1 MQMKP
6 ITINLN
12 DDFFCRSKMGN
23 EHAKP
28 SERLRS
34 INREVYS
41 LRSSLRGS
49 TRSLSKTA
57 QEQMVQDLAKY
68 STETN
73 KLRGK
78 VKEARIDDVQRN
90 ISYAVNEIL
99 STKPT
104 QELDKCAVETDS
116 IVQMPVNK
124 RHSTS
129 KGSLETPAKKTKN
142 NTLNKQGIPTIQDI
156 ENKLQTLKPQI
167 TVAIESKDSRQL
179 RVYQETIKVL
189 ATYLE
194 MIDVPEN
201 SPLGEKKER
210 LISASTSLY
219 QKINKAMK
227 EIRRSADLSYLTK
240 QSLKEKATKELES
253 LRHSL
258 DGTDLLLKEAIRDE
272 DTKRIQRAQK
282 SLTDIS
288 DKLPSI
294 EVADDESKNIKLHM
308 MDKIAWLKKYIEQA
322 TKKGSQSDLTKA
334 QTSYEDIIKTI
345 ASGRDEDE
353 NDVEVKLQS
362 LQTFVESIK
371 DEDKN
376 MLKQKSQLLNNINE
390 SYALIHS
397 RKASK
402 SRDAVD
408 RISRPP
414 GSCLRQVE
422 VFYNS
427 WKCIEATLT
436 SSQIPKDELN
446 RIDGMLK
453 KIQISILETR
463 KVLEESRDDQP
474 KLTSKW
480 NRSTPNLAV
489 SPRMYTKFPSSYSID
504 RSENLAIKTKAKYYE
519 IDAPQIQN
527 INQQLKSLQVQDN
540 GFSQIEE
547 IKTQVNYIKEKF
559 DESQNKQH
567 LKNKLE
573 SYVGTL
579 EGYMKH
585 YNPATV
591 KHASKVLEDV
601 TELLKRIDGQNILNQ
616 RRNSIEDVFENV
628 VVLQEKVE
636 QLEKE
641 VDLFS
646 GKVSDQAYTN
656 LKHRLIECRGFLE
669 NVEIPQ
675 RYDMILKQREEVLKK
690 VYLLMNLLDKK
701 ANNVYYEDPEI
712 KEMKRILSGLKEKV
726 NRFTGA
732 YKGVLYNKLEKE
744 LNKLLLDAS
753 EKLEDKPLA
762 DLIVKE
768 SEKYLKILEHR
779 AMKDQSFRSSKSPK
793 TEDEENLSKL
803 KLDLQ
808 TIKKDIDTTPS
819 NGINLFLGLK
829 SRLDLVKL
837 GLDQLKHLDEN
848 DEHQKHI
855 LYNEVDT
862 LKNVV
867 DAKIAL
873 SKQSIKQWPLQESRK
888 LRAEEELNNIEE
900 SMKKLKGE
908 IENFVGTTSDDKFYE
923 LDESS
928 IKLILRMDD
937 MDFPKDSELHDKKI
951 RLLKEIYHCGDL
963 LDKRAKETEDL
974 IHFEREIEDIENN
987 FERYTKS
994 TEDLEKL
1001 ATKVMAMKA
1010 SLNGNNFNT
1019 LLRARQKK
1027 CSGKMDEMVRQIN
1040 KRTGKIDP
1048 EKELQRLE
1056 QQFRAVVQ
1064 EIECFSGTHVDR
1076 RYYELDGSVSELF
1089 SKVDTMKVPENSE
1102 LYQKKHFLLKEIYNY
1117 SNILDKKAKATEVY
1131 RTLRKR
1137 LDAVKSR
1144 LENHRGSKDDLKIIE
1159 NELKAIR
1166 NQLDQAHVKDDLK
1179 KELIKRFETL
1189 MTKLNSLQATSEPKG
1204 YLSSSSFIA
1213 DLEKSKTTAP
1223 KSYKEYF
1230 EYKLSMLEQELEKLK
1245 KKIREFNDV
1254 ESSEGYKVLDDGL
1267 LKINN
1272 QLKKLDIPKESEF
1285 YRRKED
1291 LKQNVVDSLTLL
1303 DDRLQDVESIAE
1315 LEKELDEISGQVNGE
1330 LNDELRGK
1338 LDEKLIGLQV
1348 KIGKLTVNE
1357 DLQSRK
1363 DACTNRIFALL
1374 RKLKENPG
1382 DDNVFSSDDSSGTFV

>member
-1 MQMKP
+1 
-6 ITINLN
+6 
-12 DDFFCRSKMGN
+12 MGN

-28 SERLRS
+28 SDRLRY
-34 INREVYS
+34 IDREVYS
-41 LRSSLRGS
+41 MRSSLRGS
-49 TRSLSKTA
+49 TRTLSKTA

-68 STETN
+68 STEAN
-73 KLRGK
+73 RLRGK
-78 VKEARIDDVQRN
+78 VKETRIDDVQRN

-99 STKPT
+99 SVKPP

-124 RHSTS
+124 RHSSS
-129 KGSLETPAKKTKN
+129 KGSLETPAKKTKA
-142 NTLNKQGIPTIQDI
+142 NTLSKQGVPTIQDI
-156 ENKLQTLKPQI
+156 DNKLQTLKPQI
-167 TVAIESKDSRQL
+167 SVAIESKDSRQL

-201 SPLGEKKER
+201 SPLGEKKEK
-210 LISASTSLY
+210 LISTSTSLF
-219 QKINKAMK
+219 QKINRCMK

-240 QSLKEKATKELES
+240 QSQKEKASKELES

-272 DTKRIQRAQK
+272 DAKRIQRAQK
-282 SLTDIS
+282 SLSDIS

-294 EVADDESKNIKLHM
+294 EVTDEESKNLKLHM
-308 MDKIAWLKKYIEQA
+308 MDKISWLKKYIQQA

-334 QTSYEDIIKTI
+334 QSSYEDIIKTI
-345 ASGRDEDE
+345 ASGRNEDE

-362 LQTFVESIK
+362 LQTFVGNIK
-371 DEDKN
+371 EEDKN
-376 MLKQKSQLLNNINE
+376 TTKQKSQLLNNIKE
-390 SYALIHS
+390 SYALIQS
-397 RKASK
+397 RKATAS
-402 SRDAVD
+402 AVN

-422 VFYNS
+422 VFFNS
-427 WKCIEATLT
+427 WKCIEATL
-436 SSQIPKDELN
+436 SSSVIPKDELN
-446 RIDGMLK
+446 RIDDLLK
-453 KIQISILETR
+453 KIQISILDTR
-463 KVLEESRDDQP
+463 KELDESRDEEP
-474 KLTSKW
+474 NLVSKW

-489 SPRMYTKFPSSYSID
+489 SPKMYNKFPSSYSID
-504 RSENLAIKTKAKYYE
+504 RSENLAIKAKVKYYE
-519 IDAPQIQN
+519 IDTPQIQN
-527 INQQLKSLQVQDN
+527 INQQLKFLQVQDN
-540 GFSQIEE
+540 GFSQIDE

-573 SYVGTL
+573 SYVETL
-579 EGYMKH
+579 QSYVKH

-601 TELLKRIDGQNILNQ
+601 NELLRCMDGQNVLNQ
-616 RRNSIEDVFENV
+616 RRTSIEDVFENV
-628 VVLQEKVE
+628 VELQEKVE

-646 GKVSDQAYTN
+646 GRVEDEAYHN
-656 LKHRLIECRGFLE
+656 LKHRLLECRSFLE

-690 VYLLMNLLDKK
+690 IYLLLNTLDKK
-701 ANNVYYEDPEI
+701 ANNVFYEDAGI
-712 KEMKRILSGLKEKV
+712 KEMKKTLASLKEKV
-726 NRFTGA
+726 SRFTGA

-779 AMKDQSFRSSKSPK
+779 ATKDQSFRSSKSPK
-793 TEDEENLSKL
+793 NEDEENLTKL
-803 KLDLQ
+803 KMDLQ
-808 TIKKDIDTTPS
+808 NIKKDIDTTPS

-873 SKQSIKQWPLQESRK
+873 SKQSIKQWPLQESRQI
-888 LRAEEELNNIEE
+888 RAEEELNNIEE

-908 IENFVGTTSDDKFYE
+908 IENFVGTTTDDKFYE

-974 IHFEREIEDIENN
+974 IQFEKDIEDIENN

-994 TEDLEKL
+994 ATDLEKL
-1001 ATKVMAMKA
+1001 ATRIMAMKV
-1010 SLNGNNFNT
+1010 SLNSNNFNT
-1019 LLRARQKK
+1019 LLRSRQKK
-1027 CSGKMDEMVRQIN
+1027 CSGKMDEMVKQIN
-1040 KRTGKIDP
+1040 KRTGKDDP
-1048 EKELQRLE
+1048 EKELSRLE
-1056 QQFRAVVQ
+1056 QQFRAVAQ
-1064 EIECFSGTHVDR
+1064 EIDCFSGTHVDR
-1076 RYYELDGSVSELF
+1076 RYYELDGSISELF
-1089 SKVDTMKVPENSE
+1089 SKVDTLKVPENTE
-1102 LYQKKHFLLKEIYNY
+1102 LHQKKHFLLKEIYNY
-1117 SNILDKKAKATEVY
+1117 SNVLDKKAKATEVY
-1131 RTLRKR
+1131 RTLKKR
-1137 LDAVKSR
+1137 LDAVKTK
-1144 LENHRGSKDDLKIIE
+1144 LEGHRGSKDDLKIIE

-1166 NQLDQAHVKDDLK
+1166 NQMEQANVKDDLK
-1179 KELIKRFETL
+1179 RELLKRFESL
-1189 MTKLNSLQATSEPKG
+1189 MLKLTSLQGTKEVKG
-1204 YLSSSSFIA
+1204 YLGSSSFIA
-1213 DLEKSKTTAP
+1213 DLEKSKGTAP
-1223 KSYKEYF
+1223 RSYKEYF
-1230 EYKLSMLEQELEKLK
+1230 EYKLSALEQELEKLK
-1245 KKIREFNDV
+1245 KKIGVFSDV
-1254 ESSEGYKVLDDGL
+1254 ESSDAYKVLDDGL

-1285 YRRKED
+1285 YRRKEN

-1303 DDRLQDVESIAE
+1303 DDRVQDLESILE
-1315 LEKELDEISGQVNGE
+1315 IEKELEDIDRQVEGDLSE
-1330 LNDELRGK
+1330 EVRCK
-1338 LDEKLIGLQV
+1338 LDERLIGLQV
-1348 KIGKLTVNE
+1348 KIGKLSVNK

-1363 DACTNRIFALL
+1363 DACTSRIFTLL
-1374 RKLKENPG
+1374 RQLKENAE
-1382 DDNVFSSDDSSGTFV
+1382 DNQNVFSSDDSSGTFV

>member
-1 MQMKP
+1 
-6 ITINLN
+6 
-12 DDFFCRSKMGN
+12 MGN

-28 SERLRS
+28 SERLRY
-34 INREVYS
+34 IDREVCS
-41 LRSSLRGS
+41 MRSGLRAS
-49 TRSLSKTA
+49 TRVLSKAA

-68 STETN
+68 STEAN

-78 VKEARIDDVQRN
+78 LKESRIDDVQRN

-99 STKPT
+99 SAKPP

-129 KGSLETPAKKTKN
+129 KGSLETPAKKTKA
-142 NTLNKQGIPTIQDI
+142 NTLNKQGVPTVQDI
-156 ENKLQTLKPQI
+156 DNKLQILKPQI
-167 TVAIESKDSRQL
+167 SVAIEGKDSRQL

-201 SPLGEKKER
+201 SPLGEKKEK
-210 LISASTSLY
+210 LIATSTGLY
-219 QKINKAMK
+219 QKINRCMK
-227 EIRRSADLSYLTK
+227 EIRRSNDLSYLTK
-240 QSLKEKATKELES
+240 QNQKEKASKQLES

-288 DKLPSI
+288 EKLPSI
-294 EVADDESKNIKLHM
+294 EVTDEESKNVKLHM
-308 MDKIAWLKKYIEQA
+308 MDKISWLKKYIQQA

-334 QTSYEDIIKTI
+334 QSSYEDIIKTI

-362 LQTFVESIK
+362 LQTFVGNIK
-371 DEDKN
+371 EEDKN
-376 MLKQKSQLLNNINE
+376 TTKQKSQLLNNIKE
-390 SYALIHS
+390 SYALIQS
-397 RKASK
+397 RKCK
-402 SRDAVD
+402 DAVN

-422 VFYNS
+422 VFFNS
-427 WKCIEATLT
+427 WKCIEATL
-436 SSQIPKDELN
+436 SFSMIPKDELN
-446 RIDGMLK
+446 RIDDMLK

-463 KVLEESRDDQP
+463 KALD
-474 KLTSKW
+474 
-480 NRSTPNLAV
+480 
-489 SPRMYTKFPSSYSID
+489 
-504 RSENLAIKTKAKYYE
+504 E
-519 IDAPQIQN
+519 I
-527 INQQLKSLQVQDN
+527 QDN
-540 GFSQIEE
+540 GFSQIDE

-573 SYVGTL
+573 SYVETL
-579 EGYMKH
+579 QGYVTH

-601 TELLKRIDGQNILNQ
+601 NELLKCMDGQNILNQ
-616 RRNSIEDVFENV
+616 RRTSIEDVFENV
-628 VVLQEKVE
+628 VELQEKVE
-636 QLEKE
+636 QLEKD

-646 GKVSDQAYTN
+646 GKVEDEDYHN
-656 LKHRLIECRGFLE
+656 LKHRLIECRSFLE

-690 VYLLMNLLDKK
+690 IYLLLHTLDKK
-701 ANNVYYEDPEI
+701 ANNVFYEDVAI
-712 KEMKRILSGLKEKV
+712 KEMKRTLAALKEKV
-726 NRFTGA
+726 SRFTGA

-762 DLIVKE
+762 DLVVKE

-779 AMKDQSFRSSKSPK
+779 ATKDQSFRSSKSPK
-793 TEDEENLSKL
+793 TEDEENLTRL
-803 KLDLQ
+803 KMDLQ
-808 TIKKDIDTTPS
+808 NIKKDIDTTPS

-873 SKQSIKQWPLQESRK
+873 SKQSIKQWPLQESRQV
-888 LRAEEELNNIEE
+888 RAEEELNNIEE

-928 IKLILRMDD
+928 IKLILEWMIWI
-937 MDFPKDSELHDKKI
+937 FPKTASYTTKKS
-951 RLLKEIYHCGDL
+951 
-963 LDKRAKETEDL
+963 ETEDL
-974 IHFEREIEDIENN
+974 IQFEKDIEDIENN
-987 FERYTKS
+987 FDRYTKS
-994 TEDLEKL
+994 AADLEKL
-1001 ATKVMAMKA
+1001 AERIMAMKV
-1010 SLNGNNFNT
+1010 SLNSNNFNT
-1019 LLRARQKK
+1019 LLKSRQKK
-1027 CSGKMDEMVRQIN
+1027 CSGKMDEMVKQIN
-1040 KRTGKIDP
+1040 RRTGKSDP
-1048 EKELQRLE
+1048 EKELCRLE
-1056 QQFRAVVQ
+1056 QQFRTVAQ
-1064 EIECFSGTHVDR
+1064 EINCFCGTHVDR
-1076 RYYELDGSVSELF
+1076 RYYELDGSISELF
-1089 SKVDTMKVPENSE
+1089 SKVDTLKIPENTE

-1117 SNILDKKAKATEVY
+1117 SNVLDKKAKATEVY
-1131 RTLRKR
+1131 RTLKKR
-1137 LDAVKSR
+1137 LDAVKIR
-1144 LENHRGSKDDLKIIE
+1144 LESYRGNKDDLKVIE
-1159 NELKAIR
+1159 NELKSIR
-1166 NQLDQAHVKDDLK
+1166 NQMEQANVKDDLK
-1179 KELIKRFETL
+1179 RELLKKFEGMML
-1189 MTKLNSLQATSEPKG
+1189 KLTSLQGTNDVKG
-1204 YLSSSSFIA
+1204 YLGSSSFIA

-1223 KSYKEYF
+1223 RSYKEYF
-1230 EYKLSMLEQELEKLK
+1230 AYKLSALEQELENLK
-1245 KKIREFNDV
+1245 KKIGVFSDV
-1254 ESSEGYKVLDDGL
+1254 ESSDAYKVLDDDL

-1272 QLKKLDIPKESEF
+1272 QLKKLDIPKE
-1285 YRRKED
+1285 
-1291 LKQNVVDSLTLL
+1291 NVENILEIE
-1303 DDRLQDVESIAE
+1303 RE
-1315 LEKELDEISGQVNGE
+1315 LEDIGRQAEGE
-1330 LNDELRGK
+1330 LSEETRSK
-1338 LDEKLIGLQV
+1338 LDESLIGLQV
-1348 KIGKLTVNE
+1348 KLGKLSVNK
-1357 DLQSRK
+1357 DMQCRK
-1363 DACTNRIFALL
+1363 DACTNKIFTLL
-1374 RKLKENPG
+1374 RQLKENAE
-1382 DDNVFSSDDSSGTFV
+1382 DNLNVFSSDDSSGTFV